1 MYAEGW
7 GEVSQKTIGRHSL
20 GRKEL
25 EAFVIYSTKNT
36 FSYHADFFFLFFSW
50 CEYFPR
56 IVLVALMKSIPES
69 VLQQQPTNY
78 SPRAKWGPPSI
89 SMYLALK
96 QRIVFRFLKVGEKK
110 NVNRD
115 SLWPAKP
122 KIFTLDPLQK
132 KFADPWCTE
141 WMSVNVCVLEKSKRK
156 KKRKERPCYTGTK
169 EHTTPDPLVSRPSG
183 SSGQGAAS

>member
-1 MYAEGW
+1 
-7 GEVSQKTIGRHSL
+7 
-20 GRKEL
+20 
-25 EAFVIYSTKNT
+25 
-36 FSYHADFFFLFFSW
+36 
-50 CEYFPR
+50 
-56 IVLVALMKSIPES
+56 MKSIPES

-96 QRIVFRFLKVGEKK
+96 QRIVFRFLKVGGKK

-122 KIFTLDPLQK
+122 KIFTLDPFQK

-141 WMSVNVCVLEKSKRK
+141 WMSVNVCMCYRRAKGRNRERRDPAILEQRSTPLLTPRSADPLDPLD
-156 KKRKERPCYTGTK
+156 EVQLASPQGTQL
-169 EHTTPDPLVSRPSG
+169 HHLTSTLRALSFQFLPVFSGPDPHPQCIWGIYIRNILGTTNSTG
-183 SSGQGAAS
+183 KL